1 MYLPG
6 GIGLSP
12 RWRLKV
18 MVGVILGTGGIG
30 VRGMPWI
37 RPPLSLLV
45 HPTPRKSNR
54 LPSSSEQSSI
64 GCLQCQSLQSLS
76 QENGQA

>member
-12 RWRLKV
+12 GWRLKG
-18 MVGVILGTGGIG
+18 MVGVIRGTGGVG
-30 VRGMPWI
+30 VGGMPWT
-37 RPPLSLLV
+37 RPPLGLLV
-45 HPTPRKSNR
+45 HPTLRKSTR
-54 LPSSSEQSSI
+54 LPSSFEQNSI